1 MPKGGGW
8 DETST
13 SYRYRVRDPED
24 FQEGSFR
31 TISLGDSGVKAVVGK
46 LKGEDSMTIQALI
59 FPKDKFTEEEA
70 RRWVKDHPDAVGKS
84 AVSKKIC
91 FLKSDDEKRYTL
103 GIVYE
108 PDVVDSQGDYATAED
123 IEKAAWDFMRKSLR
137 LGYMHK
143 DSDNDIGDIVE
154 SYIAPVDMRIGDNV
168 VKAGTWL
175 IGVVW
180 SPQYWEKVKSGEI
193 TGFSMGGTARRIREE

>member
-31 TISLGDSGVKAVVGK
+31 TIALGDSGVKAVVGK

-70 RRWVKDHPDAVGKS
+70 RRWVKDHPDAAGKS
-84 AVSKKIC
+84 AVSKEIC

-103 GIVYE
+103 GVVYE

-123 IEKAAWDFMRKSLR
+123 IEKAAWDFMRRTLK

-143 DSDNDIGDIVE
+143 EWDDDIGDIVE
-154 SYIAPVDMRIGDNV
+154 SYIAPTDMRIGDGV

-180 SPQYWEKVKSGEI
+180 SPEYWEKVKSGEI

>member
-13 SYRYRVRDPED
+13 SYRYRVRDPGD

-46 LKGEDSMTIQALI
+46 IKGEDSMTIQSLI

-70 RRWVKDHPDAVGKS
+70 RCWVKDHPDAVGKDS
-84 AVSKKIC
+84 VSKEIC
-91 FLKSDDEKRYTL
+91 FLKSDDGKRYTL
-103 GIVYE
+103 GVVYE
-108 PDVVDSQGDYATAED
+108 PGTVDSQDDYATAED
-123 IEKAAWDFMRKSLR
+123 IEKAAWDFVRNGLR

-143 DSDNDIGDIVE
+143 NQADDIGDIVE
-154 SYIAPVDMRIGDNV
+154 SYVAPADMHVGEGI
-168 VKAGTWL
+168 VKRGTWL

-180 SPQYWEKVKSGEI
+180 SPEYWEKVKKGEV
-193 TGFSMGGTARRIREE
+193 TGFSMGGRARRIPDD